1 MKLCESIRATTTK
14 KSPYICGVQQKE
26 KTMKK
31 MFIALLTVCFAASMV
46 SCQSGSRTAC
56 KSKGYKVWYC
66 GYERPQSSYRAM
78 LR

>member
-1 MKLCESIRATTTK
+1 
-14 KSPYICGVQQKE
+14 
-26 KTMKK
+26 MKK
-31 MFIALLTVCFAASMV
+31 FVVILLTAVFALSLA